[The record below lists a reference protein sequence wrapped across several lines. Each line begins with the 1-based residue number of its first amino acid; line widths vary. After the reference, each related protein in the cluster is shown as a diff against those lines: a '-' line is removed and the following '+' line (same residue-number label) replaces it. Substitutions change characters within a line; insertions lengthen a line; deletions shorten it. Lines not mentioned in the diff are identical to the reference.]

1 MTQAGVFGPY
11 DPWLRDVY
19 NYLSAYN
26 DLTLLPAVA
35 RIGVFLSQSSP
46 TVQVSELVE
55 FT

>member
-1 MTQAGVFGPY
+1 MTQADVFGPY